1 MTEIILE
8 RFADVLVFSPQ
19 NLVMPRVSSTDADT
33 LAVQDL
39 VESLQNP
46 TPNVLFATINYT
58 HHTAL
63 RILAGLFNIIPKA
76 LEQQS
81 THRNTNALRD
91 NFPGFACWGDLIL
104 SEFQNQF
111 CACSAQPRQTCELVL
126 LFNAKIPVSFHI
138 KYCVLERGKDKRNI
152 ECFKENNY
160 VTVWSIVGR
169 NT

>member
-1 MTEIILE
+1 M
-8 RFADVLVFSPQ
+8 AHGVYSVFIF
-19 NLVMPRVSSTDADT
+19 
-33 LAVQDL
+33 
-39 VESLQNP
+39 SLQ
-46 TPNVLFATINYT
+46 VLEISDLEVLDFWIFSELAILDQLSIWRIKHARIPVRAYFKVIFIVLSPLDLRSNISYT
-58 HHTAL
+58 TAFH
-63 RILAGLFNIIPKA
+63 GK
-76 LEQQS
+76 
-81 THRNTNALRD
+81 
-91 NFPGFACWGDLIL
+91 FPRFACWGDLIL
-104 SEFQNQF
+104 SQFQNQF